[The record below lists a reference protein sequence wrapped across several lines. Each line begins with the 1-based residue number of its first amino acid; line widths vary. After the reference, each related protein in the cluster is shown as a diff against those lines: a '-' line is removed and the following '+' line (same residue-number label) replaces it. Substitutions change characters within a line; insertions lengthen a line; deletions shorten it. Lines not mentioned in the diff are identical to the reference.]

1 MLQDHQKYQLKF
13 MTASLYEPA
22 GDSGWLSR
30 PGDGIVLSQ
39 PVGTMLR
46 PKGSMLFNG
55 RIVKEVPKG
64 EEDPFLELH
73 AFRGE
78 PF

>member
-1 MLQDHQKYQLKF
+1 MEHTNTRRQLSV
-13 MTASLYEPA
+13 TASLYELA
-22 GDSGWLSR
+22 GDHGCVSHG
-30 PGDGIVLSQ
+30 GAVLSP

-64 EEDPFLELH
+64 EEDPFLEMH
-73 AFRGE
+73 AYRGE